1 MVKMIIEKKNTTGQ
15 RLYKK
20 AKNIILGGNML
31 LSKRPE
37 MFLPDLWPSYFS
49 KSKNIDVW
57 DLDKNRYIDFI
68 FAVGQSTLGYS
79 NSIINK
85 KVSKSIK
92 RGNMTTFNCPEEVEL
107 SKKLIELHPWANMCK
122 FARSGGEANAI
133 AIRIARAASRKDG
146 VAICGY
152 HGWHDWY
159 LSVNLRG
166 KDKLS
171 KHLLSGLDPNGVPKN
186 LKNTVHPFNY
196 GNINQLKKIIK
207 NKNIGVIKMEVARNS
222 LPDINF
228 LKEVRKLA
236 NKNKIVLV
244 FDECTSGFRRNLG
257 GMHML
262 YGVYPDIAMFG
273 KALGNGYAIT
283 AVIGKK
289 KIMKKA
295 ETSFISSTFWTERIG
310 FVAALETLKLM
321 QRLKSWN
328 ILISNGAYLN
338 KKIIELA
345 KKYNLN
351 LSVNGIESITSY
363 SFKSKNNLQYK
374 TLITQNM
381 LKKGYLASNL
391 TFLSIHHTHKIIDKY
406 IKNLEPTFK
415 IIKNIEKGESIKKYL
430 KTKVCHQTFQ
440 RLT

>member
-1 MVKMIIEKKNTTGQ
+1 MIIEKNNRTGQ

-37 MFLPDLWPSYFS
+37 MFLPNLWPSYFS

-57 DLDKNRYIDFI
+57 DLDRNRYIDFI
-68 FAVGQSTLGYS
+68 FAVGQSSLGYT
-79 NSIINK
+79 NSIIDK

-92 RGNMTTFNCPEEVEL
+92 KGNMTTFNCPEEVEL
-107 SKKLIELHPWANMCK
+107 SKRLIELHPWAQMCK

-133 AIRIARAASRKDG
+133 AIRIARAASKKDG

-166 KDKLS
+166 KNKLS
-171 KHLLSGLDPNGVPKN
+171 QHLLSGLYPDGVPKN
-186 LKNTVHPFNY
+186 LKNTVYPFNY
-196 GNINQLKKIIK
+196 GNINELKKIIK
-207 NKNIGVIKMEVARNS
+207 NKNIGVIKMEVARNA

-228 LKEVRKLA
+228 LKEVRKIA

-273 KALGNGYAIT
+273 KALGNGFAIT

-289 KIMKKA
+289 KIMKRA
-295 ETSFISSTFWTERIG
+295 EKSFISSTFWTERVG

-321 QRLKSWN
+321 KKLKSWN
-328 ILISNGAYLN
+328 ILISNGSYLN

-345 KKYNLN
+345 EKYSLN
-351 LSVNGIESITSY
+351 ISISGIESITSY
-363 SFKSKNNLQYK
+363 SFKSKNNLLYK

-381 LKKGYLASNL
+381 LKRGYLASNL
-391 TFLSIHHTHKIIDKY
+391 TFLSIHHTHKIINKY

-415 IIKNIEKGESIKKYL
+415 IIKKIENGDNIKKYL
-430 KTKVCHQTFQ
+430 KTEVCHQTFQ
-440 RLT
+440 RLND

>member
-1 MVKMIIEKKNTTGQ
+1 MIKRKNSKTGQ

-92 RGNMTTFNCPEEVEL
+92 KGNMTTFNCPEEVEL

-133 AIRIARAASRKDG
+133 AIRIARAASKKDG

-171 KHLLSGLDPNGVPKN
+171 QHLLSGLDPDGVPKN

-196 GNINQLKKIIK
+196 GDINQLKKIIK

-295 ETSFISSTFWTERIG
+295 EASFISSTFWTERVG

-321 QRLKSWN
+321 KKLKSWK

-338 KKIIELA
+338 KKIIKLA

-351 LSVNGIESITSY
+351 ISVNGIESITSY

-391 TFLSIHHTHKIIDKY
+391 TFLSIHHTYKIIDKY
-406 IKNLEPTFK
+406 VKNLEPTFE
-415 IIKNIEKGESIKKYL
+415 IIKNIEEGENIKDYL
-430 KTKVCHQTFQ
+430 TTRVCHQTFE